1 MEIWEEGA
9 RRKRKRREGGRMGKW
24 REGKEERNVN
34 GRQEW
39 WSKFTVL
46 PSKRHFFITDF

>member
-24 REGKEERNVN
+24 REGKEERNRNAVDARKQL
-34 GRQEW
+34 GED
-39 WSKFTVL
+39 
-46 PSKRHFFITDF
+46 RHG